1 MSTPFRIAVLATEF
15 SPRSH
20 VDVIVSRWVDPLA
33 SDAKYGWASP
43 QTRIASLYV
52 EQSPENDM
60 SGTFCEVNGI
70 PKFSSIAEA
79 LTLGGDHLAVD
90 AIILIAEHGRY
101 PLNEF
106 QQKLYPRKEMFDQVV
121 EVFRRS
127 EKVVPLFLDKH
138 LSWNPQWAHEMYW
151 QIKDLDIPFLG
162 GSSLTHCP
170 LYPAMPRAAGP
181 GGYKEIVAMYSN
193 EVESYLFH
201 GLEVIEAVIERA
213 PRGHIGIKS
222 ITAWQNDEAWD
233 ALERGEFSATLFEQ
247 SARAA
252 SEEALSSLRQLREER
267 GQPVYAFQLRY
278 ADGLK
283 LTQFMTHNV
292 VRKWSLACEYA
303 GSNSSTA
310 SACVDPGT
318 RAEFHPSFARLNCQI
333 QNLFLTGMPPISPNR
348 LYLTTMATAGC
359 MHALAKPG
367 TPFHAPWLDLPV
379 ERQFAMA

>member
-20 VDVIVSRWVDPLA
+20 VDVIASRWVKPPP

-43 QTRIASLYV
+43 QTQIASLHV
-52 EQSPENDM
+52 AQSPENDM
-60 SGTFCEVNGI
+60 SDKFCQENGI
-70 PKFSSIAEA
+70 PKYPSIAEA
-79 LTLGGDHLAVD
+79 LTLGGTDLAVD

-106 QQKLYPRKEMFDQVV
+106 QQKLYPRKEMFDQIVD
-121 EVFRRS
+121 VFQRS
-127 EKVVPLFLDKH
+127 GRVVPVFLDKH
-138 LSWNPQWAHEMYW
+138 LSWNPAWAHEMYW
-151 QIKDLDIPFLG
+151 QIKDLGIPFLG

-170 LYPAMPRAAGP
+170 LLPAMPPTAGP

-213 PRGHIGIKS
+213 PRGHIGIES
-222 ITAWQNDEAWD
+222 ITAWPNDEAWD

-247 SARAA
+247 SARAV
-252 SEEALSSLRQLREER
+252 SEEALASLRQLREER
-267 GQPVYAFQLRY
+267 GQPVYAFQLLY

-283 LTQFMTHNV
+283 VTQFMTHNV
-292 VRKWSLACEYA
+292 VRKWSFACEYA
-303 GSNSSTA
+303 GSDPSIA

-318 RAEFHPSFARLNCQI
+318 RAEFHPSFARLNGQI
-333 QNLFLTGMPPISPNR
+333 QNLFLTEKPPISLNR
-348 LYLTTMATAGC
+348 LYLTTMATAAC
-359 MHALAKPG
+359 MNALAQPG
-367 TPFHAPWLDLPV
+367 IPFHAPWLSLPV
-379 ERQFAMA
+379 QRQFTSA